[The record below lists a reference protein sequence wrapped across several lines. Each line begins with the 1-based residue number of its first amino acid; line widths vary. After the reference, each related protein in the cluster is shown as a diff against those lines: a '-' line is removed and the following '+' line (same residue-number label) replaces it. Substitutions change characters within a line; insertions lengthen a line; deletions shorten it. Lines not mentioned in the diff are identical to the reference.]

1 MTSQLRWPVLVTALL
16 AVALTGCAAPLPPP
30 GPTPGFTSEA
40 EAFAAAEKTYRA
52 YVDALNEV
60 DLSDPETFEAVYA
73 WTTGEANAGARR
85 EFSRMHADGLTVDG
99 VTTVTHVEATDSR
112 LLRESVRIDVC
123 LDVSRVTLVD
133 NEGRSVVDLDR
144 LDIQH
149 MQVSLVHE
157 TTSPTGMLIGQIDGR
172 SEGRRCDD

>member
-30 GPTPGFTSEA
+30 GPTPGFTSET

-73 WTTGEANAGARR
+73 WTTGEANAGARK
-85 EFSRMHADGLTVDG
+85 SLTG
-99 VTTVTHVEATDSR
+99 MSANGWRVEGDSR
-112 LLRESVRIDVC
+112 FDGFNPLSIVGDGQATQVVAELC
-123 LDVSRVTLVD
+123 LDVSLVD
-133 NEGRSVVDLDR
+133 VFDDEGRS
-144 LDIQH
+144 
-149 MQVSLVHE
+149 QV
-157 TTSPTGMLIGQIDGR
+157 P
-172 SEGRRCDD
+172 EGRVDRQPATVTFSTGGTSTGLTVAASTAMESDQCD